1 MSQAN
6 GGVGRLSTGRNM
18 PLMGP
23 DGGDGGD
30 GGHVY
35 LQPLRPIQ
43 TCLRQHCFET
53 SSIWKNLNTDRLIL
67 DLLKSLV

>member
-1 MSQAN
+1 
-6 GGVGRLSTGRNM
+6 M

-35 LQPLRPIQ
+35 LQPVPQ
-43 TCLRQHCFET
+43 TCSDLPLPALFET
-53 SSIWKNLNTDRLIL
+53 SSVIWKNLNADRHIFPRSF
-67 DLLKSLV
+67 KR